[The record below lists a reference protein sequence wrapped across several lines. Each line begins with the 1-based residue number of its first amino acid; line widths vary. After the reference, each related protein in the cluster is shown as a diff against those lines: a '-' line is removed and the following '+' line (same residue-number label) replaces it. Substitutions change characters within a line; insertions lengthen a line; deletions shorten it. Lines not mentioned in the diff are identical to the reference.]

1 MVRQP
6 GAGAGH
12 ALLSNERDT
21 LDQENEMAD
30 NTARQLS
37 DALPDLQAYWMPFTG
52 NRLFKSSPRLIS
64 RAEGMYC
71 FTHDGRK
78 LLDAVAGLW
87 CCNAGH
93 CHPKIVE
100 AIQKQAQTLD
110 YSMAFQ
116 LGHPTVFEL
125 ANKLTAIAPDGIDYA
140 FFVNS
145 GSEAVD
151 TALKM
156 AIAWHRLRGEGER
169 TRLIGRAR
177 GYHGVGFGGIS
188 VGGISPNRKMF
199 GALLPGVDHL
209 PHTHNLEHNAWSRG
223 LPVWG
228 AHLADELENIVA
240 LHDASTIA
248 AVIVEPIA
256 GSAGV
261 LLPPQ
266 EYLSRLREICDRH
279 GILLIFDEVI
289 TAFGRAGDAF
299 ASSRF
304 GVTPDLI
311 TVAKGLTSGAV
322 PMGAVLAARKIY
334 DTFMT
339 GPEGAIEFFHGYTYS
354 GHPLAAAAGCATLDV
369 YREEGL
375 FDRARAFEKA
385 FEDALHS
392 LKGEPHVIDVRNF
405 GLIGAVELEPIEGQ
419 PTVRAMSIFRK
430 CFDDGVIVRTTG
442 DTVAF
447 SPPLIINE
455 AEMQEIVESVREAL
469 RAS

>member
-1 MVRQP
+1 
-6 GAGAGH
+6 
-12 ALLSNERDT
+12 
-21 LDQENEMAD
+21 MAD
-30 NTARQLS
+30 NAARQL
-37 DALPDLQAYWMPFTG
+37 AAELPDLKAYWMPFTG
-52 NRLFKSSPRLIS
+52 NRAFKSSPRMIS
-64 RAEGMYC
+64 RAEGMHCY
-71 FTHDGRK
+71 THDGKK

-100 AIQKQAQTLD
+100 AIQKQAETLD

-116 LGHPTVFEL
+116 LGHPKVFEL
-125 ANKLTAIAPDGIDYA
+125 ANRLTEITPKGIDYA

-156 AIAWHRLRGEGER
+156 ALAYHRLRGEGAR

-199 GALLPGVDHL
+199 GAQLPGVDHL
-209 PHTHNLEHNAWSRG
+209 PHTHNLEHNARSRG
-223 LPVWG
+223 LPEWG

-248 AVIVEPIA
+248 AVIIEPIA

-261 LLPPQ
+261 LLPPKG
-266 EYLSRLREICDRH
+266 YLERVRKICDRH

-289 TAFGRAGDAF
+289 TGFGRAADSF
-299 ASSRF
+299 AASRF
-304 GVTPDLI
+304 NVTPDLI
-311 TVAKGLTSGAV
+311 IVAKGLTSGAV
-322 PMGAVLAARKIY
+322 PMGAVLAKGDIY

-339 GPEGAIEFFHGYTYS
+339 GPPGAIEFFHGYTYS
-354 GHPLAAAAGCATLDV
+354 GHPLAAAAGCAALDV
-369 YREEGL
+369 YRDEGL
-375 FDRARAFEKA
+375 FERARAMEQP

-392 LKGEPHVIDVRNF
+392 LEHEPHVIDVRNF
-405 GLIGAVELEPIEGQ
+405 GLIGAVELEPIADQ
-419 PTVRAMSIFRK
+419 PTARALAAFRS
-430 CFDDGVIVRTTG
+430 CFDNGVIVRTTG
-442 DTVAF
+442 DTLAF
-447 SPPLIINE
+447 SPPLIIDE
-455 AEMQEIVESVREAL
+455 AQIEQIVESVRGAL
-469 RAS
+469 RAAV

>member
-1 MVRQP
+1 M
-6 GAGAGH
+6 
-12 ALLSNERDT
+12 
-21 LDQENEMAD
+21 MAD
-30 NTARQLS
+30 NTARQL
-37 DALPDLQAYWMPFTG
+37 AAGLPDLQAYWMPFTG
-52 NRLFKSSPRLIS
+52 NRMFKSAPRLIA
-64 RAEGMYC
+64 RAKGMHC
-71 FTHDGRK
+71 FTHDGKK

-93 CHPKIVE
+93 CHPRIVE
-100 AIQKQAQTLD
+100 AIQKQAETLD

-125 ANKLTAIAPDGIDYA
+125 ANKLTEITPDGIDYA

-156 AIAWHRLRGEGER
+156 ALAYHRLRGEGER

-199 GALLPGVDHL
+199 GAQLPGVDHL
-209 PHTHNLEHNAWSRG
+209 PHTHDLAHNAWSRG
-223 LPVWG
+223 LPSWG
-228 AHLADELENIVA
+228 VHLADELENIVA

-266 EYLSRLREICDRH
+266 GYLARLREICDRH

-289 TAFGRAGDAF
+289 TGFGRAGDSF
-299 ASSRF
+299 ASTRF

-322 PMGAVLAARKIY
+322 PMGAVLAKGDIY

-339 GPEGAIEFFHGYTYS
+339 GPAGAIEFFHGYTYS
-354 GHPLAAAAGCATLDV
+354 GHPLAAAAGCATLDI

-375 FDRARAFEKA
+375 FDRARGMEQA

-405 GLIGAVELEPIEGQ
+405 GLIGAVELESLEGQ
-419 PTVRAMSIFRK
+419 PTARALNAFRY
-430 CFDDGVIVRTTG
+430 CFDNGVIIRTTG
-442 DTVAF
+442 DTLAF

-455 AEMQEIVESVREAL
+455 LQIEEIVECVRAAL
-469 RAS
+469 RTAS